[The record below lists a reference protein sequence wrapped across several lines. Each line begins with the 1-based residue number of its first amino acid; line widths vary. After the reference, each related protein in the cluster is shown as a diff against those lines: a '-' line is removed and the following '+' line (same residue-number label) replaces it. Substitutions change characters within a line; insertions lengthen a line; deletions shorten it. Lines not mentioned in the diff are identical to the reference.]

1 MHVTILTICYPPGHI
16 SGAKLIFDL
25 ATEMSK
31 QGNEVTVVTVD
42 DALRT
47 AIEVSK
53 ENNVM
58 VVRVRSGKIRHSS
71 MIVRTINE
79 IRLSGI
85 IWNSAR
91 DFFKTHPCDLVVCYS
106 PTIFWSGLVNKLK
119 ALHGCR
125 NYLVMRDLFPQWAL
139 DAGLLSRYGLAY
151 WYFRCQ
157 ELRLYR
163 SADVIGVQSPAN
175 LDYFSRPSIRGRYNV
190 EVLFNWSNCMGTT
203 RRASTFGVRSKF
215 GLQDKVIFMYGGNL
229 GIAQDMDNILRLA
242 INLRDENNIFF
253 LLVGDGSESG
263 KIKQEIAQRGM
274 SNIAL
279 HPAVSQEEYVGLLSE
294 CDVGLITLRR
304 DLKTHNFPGKML
316 SYMEQRKP
324 MLASIN
330 PGNDLGAIIR
340 DYDAGLVCNNGED
353 EAFRQHALKL
363 ASDPDL
369 RKRMGE
375 HGYALLKEKFD
386 VSTAARQILAH
397 FSLPKISA

>member
-1 MHVTILTICYPPGHI
+1 MRVTILTVCYLPSTI
-16 SGAKLIFDL
+16 SGAKLIYDL

-53 ENNVM
+53 EKNVT

-85 IWNSAR
+85 IWRAAR
-91 DFFKTHPCDLVVCYS
+91 DFFETNPCDLVICYS
-106 PTIFWSGLVNKLK
+106 PTIFWSGLVSRLK

-125 NYLVMRDLFPQWAL
+125 NYLVMRDLFPQWAV
-139 DAGLLSRYGLAY
+139 DAGLLSRYGLIY
-151 WYFRCQ
+151 WYFRSH

-175 LDYFSRPSIRGRYNV
+175 LEYFSMPPLRGRYNV
-190 EVLFNWSNCMGTT
+190 EVLFNWTNIEERPHSV
-203 RRASTFGVRSKF
+203 FGVRSKF

-242 INLRDENNIFF
+242 INLKDEKNIFF

-263 KIKQEIAQRGM
+263 RIKQEKAQRGM
-274 SNIAL
+274 NNIAL
-279 HPAVSQEEYVGLLSE
+279 HPSVSQEEYVNILSE
-294 CDVGLITLRR
+294 CDVGLITLLR
-304 DLKTHNFPGKML
+304 DLKTHNLPGKIL

-324 MLASIN
+324 MLASVN
-330 PGNDLGAIIR
+330 PGNDLSAIIR
-340 DYDAGLVCNNGED
+340 DYDVGLVCDNGED
-353 EAFRQHALKL
+353 EVLCRHALKL
-363 ASDPDL
+363 ASDPAL
-369 RKRMGE
+369 RQRMGE
-375 HGYALLKEKFD
+375 NGYELLKEKFD
-386 VSTAARQILAH
+386 VSAAAGQILAH
-397 FSLPKISA
+397 FSFQ